1 MQEKREAREKRTFS
15 SWDEWFEAIGATERR
30 VSEYEREL
38 SAWYACFETDPDR
51 FQQAFSGHHDDGF
64 YRTEGVDFLP
74 KGQLAP
80 MGRIVAKGI
89 AAGFIAV
96 FIAMLVMTHAADVN
110 ACVTA
115 SVVGGV
121 LTGIFAGAVRLGVM
135 RANMQR
141 HASKLDAIADEI
153 RPVLTTLPPKY
164 RNSAVMDYIYQTYL
178 NYNEVITYDQACD
191 CVQNWIQSMGR
202 DDANY
207 IAKTFAVLFDVPF
220 EGAGPAVEQIEVSRT
235 GYEVDMA
242 SDVMKN
248 EYLPADIVGKTFR
261 GADDPEKAL
270 SGLIGLTGVKRQ
282 VSQMRNRMQFYSQ
295 GGKRA
300 RVGGNHMC
308 FLGSPGTGKT
318 TVARILTR
326 FLYDFG
332 YISENKCVE
341 VDGAYFKSPYVG
353 QTGYRTGAILDYA
366 MGGVLFID
374 EAYLMLDDNS
384 AGTEATG
391 TLLKVM
397 EDRRD
402 DFVVIFAGYEDAV
415 NRLLASNEGFASR
428 IKHKVYFEDFTLDE
442 LMAIFDIMLAKN
454 AGTTSYSIEP
464 DARRMLAA
472 HLDRE
477 RNSPTFGNARTVRTA
492 FDKLLDAHADN
503 YMNHCIPA
511 DDRCTITAKD
521 VQDYVGARASELA
534 EDTRNYMAANGIDS
548 SIISVSEL
556 KGRTHEGSVDPDA
569 DMAALVGLSAVK
581 DEMARMRAQ
590 FEFYDGKMDTDGGYH
605 MCFVGAPGTG
615 KTTVAGI
622 MTGYLYKL
630 GIIQRN
636 EYIDVNGDFLRGSY
650 LGHTGKRTQ
659 ATVQYAQGGVLFIDE
674 AYLLQQS
681 ENGDAFGQEA
691 IGVLIDAM
699 EKHRRDFVVIVAG
712 YDREMQV
719 FLDANSGM
727 RSRIS
732 RVFRFENYS
741 VAELSKILQAYAK
754 ADGFRIERDAWAPI
768 QRHMRDAQL
777 EAGEHFGNARFVR
790 SYWGEI
796 KQAHIMAF
804 SQGEYDE
811 GRRWIISARDAS

>member
-1 MQEKREAREKRTFS
+1 MAKSKQKFN
-15 SWDEWFEAIGATERR
+15 SWDEWFEAVGATQRR
-30 VSEYEREL
+30 VAEYECEL
-38 SAWYACFETDPDR
+38 SAWYACFETDPDA

-64 YRTEGVDFLP
+64 YRTENVDFIP

-80 MGRIVAKGI
+80 IGRIIGKAAV
-89 AAGFIAV
+89 AGFIV
-96 FIAMLVMTHAADVN
+96 VLVAMLIATHAADVN

-115 SVVGGV
+115 SAVGGT
-121 LTGIFAGAVRLGVM
+121 LIGIAAGAVRLGVM
-135 RANMQR
+135 RVNMQR
-141 HASKLDAIADEI
+141 YAAKLDAIADEI
-153 RPVLTTLPPKY
+153 RPMLATLPPKY

-178 NYNEVITYDQACD
+178 NYNEAITYDQACT
-191 CVQNWIQSMGR
+191 CVQNWIQGMAR
-202 DDANY
+202 DDVNY
-207 IAKTFAVLFDVPF
+207 IAKTFAVLFDVSF
-220 EGAGPAVEQIEVSRT
+220 EGAGPSVKQIELTRT
-235 GYEVDMA
+235 GYEMDMA
-242 SDVMKN
+242 APVMQN
-248 EYLPADIVGKTFR
+248 EYLPSDIVDKTFV

-270 SGLIGLTGVKRQ
+270 DSLIGLKRVKRQ
-282 VSQMRNRMQFYSQ
+282 VSQMRNRMEFYAGAGAS
-295 GGKRA
+295 K
-300 RVGGNHMC
+300 VGGNHMC

-353 QTGYRTGAILDYA
+353 QTGYRTQAILDYA

-374 EAYLMLDDNS
+374 EAYLMLDSNS

-391 TLLKVM
+391 TLLKAM

-415 NRLLASNEGFASR
+415 NRLFASNEGFASR

-442 LMAIFDIMLAKN
+442 LMSIFDSMLAHA
-454 AGTTSYSIEP
+454 AGRTAYDIEP
-464 DARRMLAA
+464 EAREMLRA
-472 HLDRE
+472 HFDRE
-477 RNSPTFGNARTVRTA
+477 RTTPTFGNARTVRTA

-503 YMNHCIPA
+503 YMNHRIAPDA
-511 DDRCTITAKD
+511 RRTITEAD
-521 VQDYVGARASELA
+521 VRDYVDARVGELA
-534 EDTRNYMAANGIDS
+534 EDTRNYMAAMDMDP

-556 KGRTHEGSVDPDA
+556 KGRTKQGSLDPDA
-569 DMAALVGLSAVK
+569 DMAALIGLSAVK
-581 DEMARMRAQ
+581 DEMAAMRAQ
-590 FEFYDGKMDTDGGYH
+590 FEFYGGEMSADTGYH

-615 KTTVAGI
+615 KTTVARI

-659 ATVQYAQGGVLFIDE
+659 ATVQYAQGAVLFIDE
-674 AYLLQQS
+674 AYLLQQDES
-681 ENGDAFGQEA
+681 GDAFGQEA

-712 YDREMQV
+712 YDREMQA

-732 RVFRFENYS
+732 RTFHFENYS
-741 VAELSKILQAYAK
+741 VTECSKIMQAMAK
-754 ADGFRIERDAWAPI
+754 ADGFRIERDAWPLI
-768 QRHMRDAQL
+768 QRHIRDAQL
-777 EAGEHFGNARFVR
+777 DAGDTFGNARFVR
-790 SYWGEI
+790 SYWAAI

-804 SQGEYDE
+804 SRGADE
-811 GRRWIISARDAS
+811 TRRWVVSASDVASMG